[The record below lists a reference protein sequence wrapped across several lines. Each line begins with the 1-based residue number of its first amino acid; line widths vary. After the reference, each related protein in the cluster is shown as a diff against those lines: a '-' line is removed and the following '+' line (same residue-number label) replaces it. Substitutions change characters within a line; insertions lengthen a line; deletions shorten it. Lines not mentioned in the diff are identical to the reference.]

1 MTKDTGIQYGLEM
14 GALSDDIEVQLRRQ
28 GLTLGSVD
36 SVRSVQ
42 GWADAI
48 TSLGIQ
54 ELLTMAERD
63 KARKRLMKRISALV
77 QRKQESHD

>member
-1 MTKDTGIQYGLEM
+1 MTKDTSIQYGLEM
-14 GALSDDIEVQLRRQ
+14 GALSDDIEDQLQRQ
-28 GLTLGSVD
+28 GLTLGSID
-36 SVRSVQ
+36 SVRRVQ

-63 KARKRLMKRISALV
+63 KARKRLMKRISTLV
-77 QRKQESHD
+77 QRKQDSHD

>member
-1 MTKDTGIQYGLEM
+1 MKKDTSIQFGLEM
-14 GALSDDIEVQLRRQ
+14 GALSDDIEVQLRHQ
-28 GLTLGSVD
+28 GLTLGSID
-36 SVRSVQ
+36 SIKRVQ

-54 ELLTMAERD
+54 ELLTMTERN

-77 QRKQESHD
+77 QRKQEGHD